1 MKQQTGTAMGTAVK
15 PPIRLSIGGETRV
28 YANDKEGKRQ
38 AIVDGLQAIDVL
50 RVGDAEY
57 LPNDAALQWVA
68 AVLYP
73 AGIETE
79 AAYHLVQ
86 DVTEKACAHMGFG
99 TEETLAP
106 PVVPF
111 AARGG
116 YRKRYPPVDAEA
128 VLAELARA
136 GISGLEPR
144 WQIACL
150 TVWSRA
156 SVGVYGRA
164 WTQLTAGQ
172 QSVVQGQVDALAE
185 GAGWEREKG
194 SYVKPLP
201 VDGDGARQR
210 LAHHLRQENGRPV
223 LVSSVITQ
231 AQMGAYGQS
240 FGNRDLSPELAQ
252 VVGESLR
259 AQGYSET
266 AVAGQYPPQPLTWDD
281 AGVARMRV
289 GLAEM
294 TPVMTVKGAGLLLRD
309 VLELAQ
315 EVTGVA
321 GIGEWQAE
329 QLIEEGEVSQTL
341 RALGYQA
348 RLAWCKPLRPVPGE
362 ASQGTNGA
370 TGEAEWVILKE
381 VRVRHDPQR
390 QVSLA
395 TGLGVYAPALT
406 IDEVNNTLVYL
417 QMVGVKQSVKAN
429 WAALAGGGKVH
440 WFGNKRI
447 QLEGMKRHVKLQAT
461 LPCGWV
467 DHILIHKQA
476 SLQEMNPE
484 RPFYLLDDGGYGDG
498 RQDVGGAHIPPLFY
512 AMLNKAL
519 ALPLLPEWAEYLW
532 SNGRA
537 RNLITLLDDGEG
549 QGYAAWQVMPA
560 GEAWQEIVQAGLA
573 GGEIGF

>member
-1 MKQQTGTAMGTAVK
+1 MKQQTNTATGTAVK
-15 PPIRLSIGGETRV
+15 PPITLTIGGETRT

-50 RVGDAEY
+50 RVGDAQY
-57 LPNDAALQWVA
+57 LPNDAALQLVA

-73 AGIETE
+73 AGVESE
-79 AAYHLVQ
+79 AAYQIVQ
-86 DVTEKACAHMGFG
+86 DVTEKACAHVGFG

-144 WQIACL
+144 WQIACV
-150 TVWSRA
+150 TVWGRA
-156 SVGVYGRA
+156 SVAVYGRV
-164 WTQLTAGQ
+164 WNHLTAGQ
-172 QSVVQGQVDALAE
+172 QSVVSAQVDAIA
-185 GAGWEREKG
+185 AQVGWERESGTTAG

-201 VDGDGARQR
+201 VDEEGARQR
-210 LAHHLRQENGRPV
+210 LANYLRENSGSPV
-223 LVSSVITQ
+223 AVNSVLFQ
-231 AQMGAYGQS
+231 AQLGAYGQS
-240 FGNRDLSPELAQ
+240 FTSRDLPPTLAQ
-252 VVGESLR
+252 IIVESLR
-259 AQGYSET
+259 ASGYGET
-266 AVAGQYPPQPLTWDD
+266 AVAGQHQPQPLQWDA
-281 AGVARMRV
+281 AGLARMRV
-289 GLAEM
+289 GLAGL
-294 TPVMTVKGAGLLLRD
+294 TPVMTVKGAGLWLRD
-309 VLELAQ
+309 ILELAQ
-315 EVTGVA
+315 EVTGVV

-348 RLAWCKPLRPVPGE
+348 KLAWCKPLRPAPGA
-362 ASQGTNGA
+362 ASQAGTNGA

-395 TGLGVYAPALT
+395 TGLGVYAPGLT
-406 IDEVNNTLVYL
+406 IDEANHTFVYL
-417 QMVGVKQSVKAN
+417 HMVGVKQSVKAN

-440 WFGNKRI
+440 WVGNKRI
-447 QLEGMKRHVKLQAT
+447 QLEGMKGHIKLAGS
-461 LPCGWV
+461 LSCGWV
-467 DHILIHKQA
+467 ECILIHKQA
-476 SLQEMNPE
+476 SLQAMNPE
-484 RPFYLLDDGGYGDG
+484 RPFYLLDDGG
-498 RQDVGGAHIPPLFY
+498 QPIPPLFY

-519 ALPLLPEWAEYLW
+519 ALPLLAAWTGYLW
-532 SNGRA
+532 DNGRA